1 MLIGDGKA
9 QTFEGGKER
18 MEAGEI
24 SHLKDFHFLKCVFWP
39 CLYLTATAPWGNS
52 PRQALAG
59 GPGYRATWPLQLE
72 PHPGRM
78 RSPTGFYFNGWIM
91 AWFAVNFAS
100 QYDAAIFPAFPA
112 PKWDVWCYFKNGFHW
127 NLVNLNGKTFLW
139 VYSQVLCQ
147 EVPKWAFAVTQG
159 MHCTPLGQFIFT
171 GGGCTPLW
179 PWMLMHRTINTL
191 RGEGTGDTPAQV
203 PQCCAKKQL

>member
-9 QTFEGGKER
+9 QTSEGGKER

-24 SHLKDFHFLKCVFWP
+24 SHLEDFHFSKCVFWP
-39 CLYLTATAPWGNS
+39 SLYLTARAPWGNS

-139 VYSQVLCQ
+139 AYSQVLCQ

-159 MHCTPLGQFIFT
+159 MHCTPLGPVHLYWCGLHTFMTLDADAPDHKYTQR
-171 GGGCTPLW
+171 GGNRWYSSTSPSVLC
-179 PWMLMHRTINTL
+179 
-191 RGEGTGDTPAQV
+191 
-203 PQCCAKKQL
+203 